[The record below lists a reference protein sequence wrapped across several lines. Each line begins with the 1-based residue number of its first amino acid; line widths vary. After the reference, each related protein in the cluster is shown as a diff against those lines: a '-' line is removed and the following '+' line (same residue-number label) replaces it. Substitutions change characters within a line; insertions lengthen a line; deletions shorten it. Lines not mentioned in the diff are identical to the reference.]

1 MFVLFSYST
10 RQLSFTI
17 TIVLFSTYS
26 AILDGWSFYIPIRG
40 NCTTILNN
48 KRSIFSSFHPFFFLS
63 FSRHPFFFSSQARA
77 FSFSFEL
84 ALTFFISLFLRT
96 YKKFSYFIFFYLLFV
111 YWFIDFFLFDNNIYC
126 IAIVTELSKLRC
138 RVKNLRFYDRIT
150 GIHCGPIMRHE
161 KRSFC

>member
-96 YKKFSYFIFFYLLFV
+96 YKKFLVLYI
-111 YWFIDFFLFDNNIYC
+111 FLFIICLLIY
-126 IAIVTELSKLRC
+126 
-138 RVKNLRFYDRIT
+138 RFF
-150 GIHCGPIMRHE
+150 
-161 KRSFC
+161 SFWQ

>member
-96 YKKFSYFIFFYLLFV
+96 YKKFSYFIYFFIYYL
-111 YWFIDFFLFDNNIYC
+111 FIDLSIFFFLTIIY
-126 IAIVTELSKLRC
+126 IASQL
-138 RVKNLRFYDRIT
+138 
-150 GIHCGPIMRHE
+150 
-161 KRSFC
+161 

>member
-96 YKKFSYFIFFYLLFV
+96 YKKFSYFIYFFIYYL
-111 YWFIDFFLFDNNIYC
+111 FIDLSIFFFLAIIY
-126 IAIVTELSKLRC
+126 IAPQLQQNCPSWDAELKIFVST
-138 RVKNLRFYDRIT
+138 I
-150 GIHCGPIMRHE
+150 E
-161 KRSFC
+161 